1 MPILENRFAA
11 LLAGARQPA
20 AATPMEATKF
30 LVAPFKPW
38 PANWGGLSQ
47 LAVSNPLLGCRP
59 TPIQPSLGL
68 VNAANQR
75 SDDPA
80 GCG

>member
-1 MPILENRFAA
+1 MPIFANRFAA
-11 LLAGARQPA
+11 LPADASQPA
-20 AATPMEATKF
+20 AATSIGATKF
-30 LVAPFKPW
+30 IVAPIKPW

-47 LAVSNPLLGCRP
+47 LTVSNPLLGCRP
-59 TPIQPSLGL
+59 TPIQPNLGL

-80 GCG
+80 GCS